1 LIGSKNKTLSFLNK
15 ELIFKLLFLFL
26 FLITNNVVLAEE
38 KINAGIINGLW
49 YSRVPFFA
57 GETVKIYT
65 AIQNQSDFDVEG
77 KIQFLD
83 DGLLIGEKDFLAK
96 DGSFIQEWIDW
107 DVSQGYHY
115 VSIKIVEAKKIEA
128 GEEPEPI
135 SLNLDFL
142 GVDEK
147 FADLDT
153 DGDRI
158 GNEEDL
164 DDDNDG
170 VDDKIEIAMGSNSL
184 VVDTDNDGLNDGDE
198 INKGTD
204 PLVFNEK
211 EELLPINQKEKIINA
226 IAFIKAQT
234 SSVVEKIV
242 EIIEEEKEETEKE
255 IELDRSKPIFEKSF
269 ALVNT
274 SFYSLNIPEERV
286 PSWNQLY
293 NYFLGANLYVFKR
306 PYLLV
311 LFALIG
317 VRIVWKVKRG

>member
-1 LIGSKNKTLSFLNK
+1 MIRSKNKTLSFFNK
-15 ELIFKLLFLFL
+15 ELIFKLLILFL
-26 FLITNNVVLAEE
+26 FLITNNSVLAEE

-65 AIQNQSDFDVEG
+65 AIQNQSDFDIEG

-83 DGLLIGEKDFLAK
+83 EDLLIGEKDFLAK

-115 VSIKIVEAKKIEA
+115 ISIKIVEAKKIKA
-128 GEEPEPI
+128 GKEPESI

-153 DGDRI
+153 DGDRV

-170 VDDKIEIAMGSNSL
+170 VEDKIEIVIGSNSL
-184 VVDTDNDGLNDGDE
+184 VVDTDNDGRNDGDE
-198 INKGTD
+198 INEGTD

-211 EELLPINQKEKIINA
+211 EELLPIDQKEKIIKA
-226 IAFIKAQT
+226 IAFVRTQT
-234 SSVVEKIV
+234 SNIVEKIV
-242 EIIEEEKEETEKE
+242 EIIEEEKEKTEKE
-255 IELDRSKPIFEKSF
+255 IELNSSKPIFEKSF

-274 SFYSLNIPEERV
+274 SFYSLTIPEERV
-286 PSWNQLY
+286 PTWSQVY

-311 LFALIG
+311 LFVLIG
-317 VRIVWKVKRG
+317 IRIVWKVRRN